1 MPMERSTQRIVKQV
15 LCVLHVVFIYWWG
28 LNLNT
33 QTHGDLCHGG
43 DLN

>member
-1 MPMERSTQRIVKQV
+1 MCERVRESE
-15 LCVLHVVFIYWWG
+15 CVSERVFLYTG
-28 LNLNT
+28 GDLNLNT